1 MITGWLRSSSMT
13 TGWIFSIEKITPR
26 IHCAS
31 MNEDP
36 SSSIT
41 TGWLRS
47 SSLMTDVAWTYIIG
61 CMIIVYDDWRSLNV
75 HHWRYDHRLWWLT
88 YTNWTTTGGWK
99 GLPRIHCAS
108 STRYRVY
115 SIGDGQFWCIS
126 LLGAVGVFDCF
137 GGSESHQNSPA
148 RDDDGCAH
156 RLLAVRS
163 VRAMAYS
170 HRRTSMTM
178 AKASRESPFFD

>member
-1 MITGWLRSSSMT
+1 
-13 TGWIFSIEKITPR
+13 
-26 IHCAS
+26 
-31 MNEDP
+31 
-36 SSSIT
+36 
-41 TGWLRS
+41 
-47 SSLMTDVAWTYIIG
+47 MTDVAWTYITG
-61 CMIIVYDDWRSLNV
+61 GMIIVYDDWRTPTEPPLEVEKV
-75 HHWRYDHRLWWLT
+75 HPEYIARPAL
-88 YTNWTTTGGWK
+88 K
-99 GLPRIHCAS
+99 
-108 STRYRVY
+108 YRVY

-148 RDDDGCAH
+148 SDDDGCAH